1 MSRRVPGFR
10 HFFCERQSSD
20 EELSRPESGNGI
32 RLEWGRK
39 AVSRTRTQSSS
50 ASTMLEVDARLR
62 VRREWILDDRPNSSM
77 TVARGINPRGTSSAC
92 SAMLLVRTDCP
103 QARVIELAFRGTD
116 GQAWPSVTRDAELT
130 ATGNTTLSDPL
141 IGATLVA

>member
-1 MSRRVPGFR
+1 MACGWNGGGKPSQEPERNRRRPVRCWRSTHGFAY
-10 HFFCERQSSD
+10 D
-20 EELSRPESGNGI
+20 ENGFLTI
-32 RLEWGRK
+32 
-39 AVSRTRTQSSS
+39 
-50 ASTMLEVDARLR
+50 
-62 VRREWILDDRPNSSM
+62 DRPNSSM

-116 GQAWPSVTRDAELT
+116 GQVWPSVTRDAELT

>member
-1 MSRRVPGFR
+1 MAFGWNGGGKPSQEPERNRR
-10 HFFCERQSSD
+10 
-20 EELSRPESGNGI
+20 RPVRCWRSN
-32 RLEWGRK
+32 
-39 AVSRTRTQSSS
+39 
-50 ASTMLEVDARLR
+50 ARLR